1 MAVVQISRIQIRRGK
16 SNSGTGFPQLASGEM
31 GWAIDTQELY
41 IGNGAVSEGA
51 PAVGNTKVLTENDLT
66 AQGNFL
72 NLLQHIYKANDT
84 TIQTGPSVNSPI
96 SRTIQDRLDDRV
108 TVKDF
113 GATGNGIS
121 DDTEA
126 FQRAINQLFLNTT
139 TKASVNTP
147 AGTSARVE
155 LVIPPGIYK
164 LTGTLYVPSYATII
178 GVGVGKAVLDHI
190 GIDTVIQF
198 VNDTSNIGS
207 PSVINTTLE
216 TNQPRYITLKGMTI
230 KTSTGDQTCL
240 KLDAVR
246 NSVFEDLELQGTW
259 ASTFNSNSKGIA
271 MNAFSSLVTCEKN
284 YFKNVNIKGFSYAV
298 YAKQDII
305 NNLFRDGYIS
315 DVRQGFVFGENA
327 NGASIG
333 EQYGPRKIE
342 IINFKFDDVKRHAV
356 YVALGSETFTRQCQY
371 INVGNDGGIVPLYP
385 QVYYNTYGNVSI
397 DDKSDRFSA
406 LASSSS
412 SVQYVPEVTGHGS
425 YNMAAPNNVTI
436 GEYSAPYLA
445 FRLPSPTDAN
455 GSPIGSVAYYIEYLY
470 KSQSSNFS
478 RQGTLTVIADADTK
492 RIQLS
497 DDYNYAGNSDIIT
510 PGGPSTPTPLQLDF
524 SAGFLDSIGLAYT
537 GASGQVPASV
547 AINYVNNLSGD
558 VGIFTYTYKAVL

>member
-16 SNSGTGFPQLASGEM
+16 ANSGTGFPQLASGEM

-72 NLLQHIYKANDT
+72 NLVQHIYKANDT

-96 SRTIQDRLDDRV
+96 SRTMQDRLDDYV
-108 TVKDF
+108 TVRDF
-113 GATGNGIS
+113 GAVGNGLT
-121 DDTEA
+121 DDTAA
-126 FQRAINQLFLNTT
+126 FQRAINQLFLNST
-139 TKASVNTP
+139 TKASANTASGALARTVLSVN
-147 AGTSARVE
+147 
-155 LVIPPGIYK
+155 PGIYK
-164 LTGTLYVPSYATII
+164 LAGTLYVPSYATII
-178 GVGVGKAVLDHI
+178 GAGSGKSILDHV
-190 GIDTVIQF
+190 GTGTVIQF
-198 VNDTSNIGS
+198 INDTSTIGN
-207 PSVINTTLE
+207 PSSINTTLE
-216 TNQPRYITLKGMTI
+216 TNQPRYITLQGMTI
-230 KTSTGDQTCL
+230 KTSTGDQNCL

-246 NSVFEDLELQGTW
+246 NSTFEDLELQGTW
-259 ASTFNSNSKGIA
+259 ASTYTANSKGIA
-271 MNAFSSLVTCEKN
+271 MNALSSLVTCEKN
-284 YFKNVNIKGFSYAV
+284 YFKDITIRGFSYAIH
-298 YAKQDII
+298 AKQDVI
-305 NNLFRDGYIS
+305 NNLFRDGFIT

-333 EQYGPRKIE
+333 EQFGPRKTE
-342 IINFKFDDVKRHAV
+342 IINFKFEDVKRHAV

-371 INVGNDGGIVPLYP
+371 TNVGNDGGITPIYP

-397 DDKSDRFSA
+397 DDKSDRFTS
-406 LASSSS
+406 LSSSSS

-425 YNMAAPNNVTI
+425 YNMATPNQVII

-445 FRLPSPTDAN
+445 FKLPSPTDAN
-455 GSPIGSVAYYIEYLY
+455 GSPIGSVTYFVDYLY

-478 RQGTLTVIADADTK
+478 RQGTLTVVADTDTK
-492 RIQLS
+492 KIQLS
-497 DDYNYAGNSDIIT
+497 DEYNYAGNSDIIT

-537 GASGQVPASV
+537 GASGQIPASIAV
-547 AINYVNNLSGD
+547 NYVNNLSGD